1 MGKKRFMFTELLP
14 ILVWAM
20 IVVVPS
26 MSRIYFSGDWS
37 AGFHDMLTS
46 TVNLLPILILYYL
59 NYYIVIPKVLYKG
72 EVKKFVLYNIGG
84 FLLYFA
90 MHVLLSYYFRE
101 PHPHF
106 EHPGSFS
113 FVLWSLPWMLPWSLI
128 IYILVIGFAIG
139 LKYYELRNQ
148 HLIEEK
154 ERKNEQTEAELT
166 WLKNQLNPHF
176 LFNSLNNISCQI
188 YTDPDEA
195 QENLSR
201 LSSLLRYALYETNCE
216 FVPVKGEIEFMN
228 DYITLMKLRCSD
240 KTTVDV
246 DLDVNDSNIKIL
258 PLLYISLIE
267 NAFKHGV
274 SNNSDSFVNIS
285 FKKEDNRLVFRVR
298 NSNFPKT
305 DGKRSGSG
313 IGIENLKRR
322 LQLAYPNHYNYISE
336 LRGNEFFS
344 ELSIDI

>member
-1 MGKKRFMFTELLP
+1 M
-14 ILVWAM
+14 A
-20 IVVVPS
+20 
-26 MSRIYFSGDWS
+26 
-37 AGFHDMLTS
+37 
-46 TVNLLPILILYYL
+46 
-59 NYYIVIPKVLYKG
+59 
-72 EVKKFVLYNIGG
+72 
-84 FLLYFA
+84 
-90 MHVLLSYYFRE
+90 
-101 PHPHF
+101 
-106 EHPGSFS
+106 
-113 FVLWSLPWMLPWSLI
+113 
-128 IYILVIGFAIG
+128 IGFAMG
-139 LKYYELRNQ
+139 LKFYELRNQ
-148 HLIEEK
+148 QLIEEK

-228 DYITLMKLRCSD
+228 DYIALMKLRCTD
-240 KTTVDV
+240 RTTVDV
-246 DLDVNDSNIKIL
+246 DFDVEDPNIKIL

-322 LQLAYPNHYNYISE
+322 LQLAYPKRHNYISE

>member
-26 MSRIYFSGDWS
+26 MSQIFFSGDWS
-37 AGFHDMLTS
+37 AGFHEMLSS
-46 TVNLLPILILYYL
+46 TINIMPLLILYYV
-59 NYYIVIPKVLYKG
+59 NYYLFIPKVLYKG
-72 EVKKFVLYNIGG
+72 DVKKFILYNFGG

-90 MHVLLSYYFRE
+90 MHLALSYFFRD
-101 PHPHF
+101 PRYPF
-106 EHPGSFS
+106 EVRHS
-113 FVLWSLPWMLPWSLI
+113 FVFLLWSLPWSLI
-128 IYILVIGFAIG
+128 IYVLVVGFAIG
-139 LKYYELRNQ
+139 LKFYELRNQ
-148 HLIEEK
+148 QLIEEK

-246 DLDVNDSNIKIL
+246 DLDVNDTNIKIL

-322 LQLAYPNHYNYISE
+322 LQLAYPNHYHYISE

>member
-1 MGKKRFMFTELLP
+1 MGKKKFMFTELLP

-26 MSRIYFSGDWS
+26 MSSVFFSGDWS
-37 AGFHDMLTS
+37 NGFREMLS
-46 TVNLLPILILYYL
+46 SAINIMPLLILYYV
-59 NYYIVIPKVLYKG
+59 NYYLFIPKVLYKG
-72 EVKKFVLYNIGG
+72 EVNKFVLLNIVG
-84 FLLYFA
+84 FLLYFGL
-90 MHVLLSYYFRE
+90 HLLLSYFFRD
-101 PHPHF
+101 PRAHF
-106 EHPGSFS
+106 EFRHS
-113 FVLWSLPWMLPWSLI
+113 FVFMLWSLPWSLLI
-128 IYILVIGFAIG
+128 CIMAIGFAMG
-139 LKYYELRNQ
+139 LKFYELRNQ
-148 HLIEEK
+148 QLIEEK

-201 LSSLLRYALYETNCE
+201 LSSLLRYALYETNSE

-228 DYITLMKLRCSD
+228 DYIALMKLRCTD
-240 KTTVDV
+240 RTTVDV
-246 DLDVNDSNIKIL
+246 DFNVDDPNIKIL

-322 LQLAYPNHYNYISE
+322 LQLAYPKRHNYISE